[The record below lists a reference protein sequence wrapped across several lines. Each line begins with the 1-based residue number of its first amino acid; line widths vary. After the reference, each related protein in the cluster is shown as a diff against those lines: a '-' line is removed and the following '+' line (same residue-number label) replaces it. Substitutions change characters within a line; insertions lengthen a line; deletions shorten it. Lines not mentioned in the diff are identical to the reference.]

1 MKFASAS
8 AAVLCAI
15 SSSACASPLQARDAK
30 PIVDVL
36 ASVQKDIDGLDAAVK
51 GWTCNPG
58 PVLRASYGLVGTI
71 KSGTKTV
78 SGHDKLTL
86 SESLGLLKPV
96 QDLRT
101 HAQALVDDLK
111 AKKAQIQADYE
122 CDVVRNTIA
131 DIATNS
137 QALVD
142 VTVSK
147 VPENAKAIAQKQAQ
161 GVTDVLNGAKAAFDQ
176 ANCVNK

>member
-1 MKFASAS
+1 MKLVSAS
-8 AAVLCAI
+8 AVLCAI
-15 SSSACASPLQARDAK
+15 SSIAHGSPLHARDAK
-30 PIVDVL
+30 PILDVL
-36 ASVQKDIDGLDAAVK
+36 ASVQKNIDGLDAAVK

-71 KSGTKTV
+71 KSGTKAV

-96 QDLRT
+96 QDLRA
-101 HAQALVDDLK
+101 HAQALVDDLGARK
-111 AKKAQIQADYE
+111 PQIQADYE
-122 CDVVRNTIA
+122 CDVVRQTIA
-131 DIATNS
+131 DIAASS

-142 VTVSK
+142 ATVSK
-147 VPENAKAIAQKQAQ
+147 VPDNAKDIARKQAQ